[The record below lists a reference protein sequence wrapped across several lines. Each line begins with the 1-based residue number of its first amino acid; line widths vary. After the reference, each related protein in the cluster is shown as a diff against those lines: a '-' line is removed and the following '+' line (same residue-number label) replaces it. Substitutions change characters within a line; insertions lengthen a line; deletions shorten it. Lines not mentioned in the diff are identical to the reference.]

1 MNIILNAIIYL
12 FVFIGLL
19 VIFTHPERRML
30 ENYADEG
37 KYYLGYNIIAIVT
50 LLLFFIK
57 LDIFLLFLLLFIMTI
72 KYHQFNKMFKLD
84 FKEYA
89 KRLFDLT

>member
-1 MNIILNAIIYL
+1 MDIIFDSIIYL

-30 ENYADEG
+30 ENYTDEG

-57 LDIFLLFLLLFIMTI
+57 LDIFLLFLLLFIVTI
-72 KYHQFNKMFKLD
+72 KYYQFNKMFKLD
-84 FKEYA
+84 FAVYLKL
-89 KRLFDLT
+89 LFDLA